1 MLSEFVYIHPEVRD
15 ALAAGRPVVALEST
29 VIAHGLPRPLNLD
42 CARELEALVR
52 ANDATPATVA
62 VLGGRLRIGLTDAE
76 LTHLATTDAVA
87 KLSRRDL
94 ATVMAQGGD
103 GATTVAATLICARLA
118 GIGVF
123 ATGGIGGVHRGAEH
137 SFDVSADLTE
147 LARSPVTVVCAGAKS
162 ILDLPK
168 TLEVLETWGVPVL
181 GYGCDR
187 FPGFY
192 VRDTGLGVDA
202 RVDDP
207 EAVARIVQARR
218 TLGLDGGE
226 VVAVPAPESAAL
238 DPEQM
243 EAWIGIALAEAQAA
257 AVHGKALTPYL
268 LARLAE
274 LSDGQSLQAN
284 LALLRHNAAVA
295 SQLAK
300 AIANC
305 RTTDSEPSVQS

>member
-1 MLSEFVYIHPEVRD
+1 MNSDYVHLHPEVRG

-42 CARELEALVR
+42 CARELEAIVR
-52 ANDATPATVA
+52 ANGAVPATVA
-62 VLGGRLRIGLTDAE
+62 VLGGRIRVGLTDAE
-76 LTHLATTDAVA
+76 LERLAGAAGVA

-94 ATVMAQGGD
+94 ATAVARGGD

-137 SFDVSADLTE
+137 SFDISADLTE

-181 GYGCDR
+181 GYGSDR

-207 EAVARIVQARR
+207 EAVARIVRARR
-218 TLGLDGGE
+218 ALGLDGGE
-226 VVAVPAPESAAL
+226 VVAAPVPESAAL
-238 DPEQM
+238 DPEQLD
-243 EAWIGIALAEAQAA
+243 AWIGAALADASAA

-268 LARLAE
+268 LGRLAE
-274 LSDGQSLQAN
+274 LSGGLSLGAN
-284 LALLRHNAAVA
+284 LALLRHNAGIA
-295 SQLAK
+295 SHIAK
-300 AIANC
+300 AIAK
-305 RTTDSEPSVQS
+305 R